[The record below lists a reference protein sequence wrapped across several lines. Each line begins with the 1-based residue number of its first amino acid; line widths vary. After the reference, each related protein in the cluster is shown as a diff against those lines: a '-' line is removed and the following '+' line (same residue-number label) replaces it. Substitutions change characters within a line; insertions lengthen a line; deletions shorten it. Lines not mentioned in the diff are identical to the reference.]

1 MVIRIDLNEG
11 ANRDLAERIVTR
23 MMDQGESEVRHV
35 LTQLFSNS
43 PTMRINSMAN
53 DFGSGRDAAK
63 IEIMN
68 SFESEVIDLEIFNIL
83 SSADRDHTMILS
95 RSNFDPTK
103 FELSITC
110 ARTPFKELFDEC
122 KEITCEKCIKNRVL
136 EFNTSDKFSKSPWL
150 VNIERVEK
158 RRVDICKQC
167 GQMLGKKDNINMQ
180 NERLLYTC
188 SYCGHKG
195 WTKAK

>member
-11 ANRDLAERIVTR
+11 SNRGLADRIGTR

-35 LTQLFSNS
+35 LTQLFPNS

-53 DFGSGRDAAK
+53 DFGSNRDTAK
-63 IEIMN
+63 IELMN
-68 SFESEVIDLEIFNIL
+68 TFDSEVIDLEIFNIL

-103 FELSITC
+103 FELSIVC

-122 KEITCEKCIKNRVL
+122 KDITCEACINKRVL
-136 EFNTSDKFSKSPWL
+136 EFNTSDAFSKDPWK
-150 VNIERVEK
+150 VNVERVEK

-167 GQMLGKKDNINMQ
+167 GHMLGKKDNINMQ

-188 SYCGHKG
+188 SHCAHKG
-195 WTKAK
+195 WVKAK

>member
-1 MVIRIDLNEG
+1 MVDRIELNEG
-11 ANRDLAERIVTR
+11 QNRNLAERIITR

-35 LTQLFSNS
+35 LTQLFPNS

-53 DFGSGRDAAK
+53 DFGSGRDTAK

-68 SFESEVIDLEIFNIL
+68 SFESEVVDLEIFNIL

-136 EFNTSDKFSKSPWL
+136 EFNTSNSFSKAPWT

-167 GQMLGKKDNINMQ
+167 GNMLGKKDKINMQ